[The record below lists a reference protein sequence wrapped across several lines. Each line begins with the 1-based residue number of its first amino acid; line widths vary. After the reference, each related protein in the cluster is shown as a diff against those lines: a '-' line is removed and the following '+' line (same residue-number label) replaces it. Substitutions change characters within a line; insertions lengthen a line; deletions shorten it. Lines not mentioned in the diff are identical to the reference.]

1 MAILM
6 PVLLVIV
13 VLGTTGRATLPLAD
27 PTLEQPSE
35 WQLVRGLFDFGGTL
49 APCGSY
55 RACATQLEQCVVAV
69 VIVIPSLQVSTSPNI
84 QYDAST
90 SGDCLNI

>member
-1 MAILM
+1 MLMAILM
-6 PVLLVIV
+6 PVLLAIV

-35 WQLVRGLFDFGGTL
+35 WQLVRGRFDFGGTF

-55 RACATQLEQCVVAV
+55 RACATH
-69 VIVIPSLQVSTSPNI
+69 NI
-84 QYDAST
+84 GTVCGSCGNRDSISASFYISEYT
-90 SGDCLNI
+90 V